1 VDDDNRDL
9 RTGLT
14 SQTTK
19 RHCAI
24 LDAISATSI
33 SQFIKS
39 VQTAWPDPSTQRTWV
54 SAAIGALKRAH
65 VYRPTFDLADLQK
78 HVAACKQAIVPI
90 DRRIRLEKPLW
101 TPALSL
107 ERIATTIQNIKDP
120 EVLLFAVL
128 SVLTGGHRGT
138 SVQSLQLRDV
148 VLTGHMSSGLVPTT
162 CTALAPAMC
171 TTPQDI
177 ALIFRDGK
185 TAATIGHYCMHI
197 RIPPSVVD
205 ILRQVAN
212 AAQLAQAQFPPHR
225 QFLFGQRH
233 KTIATRVAKLLP
245 LRELRRGMLRYLAW
259 ELEIPPEQL
268 LLFSRHTHVQQL
280 KTYLGAGVYTRDEYL
295 TTTQA
300 SSALVTQLGL

>member
-1 VDDDNRDL
+1 
-9 RTGLT
+9 
-14 SQTTK
+14 
-19 RHCAI
+19 
-24 LDAISATSI
+24 
-33 SQFIKS
+33 
-39 VQTAWPDPSTQRTWV
+39 V

-107 ERIATTIQNIKDP
+107 ERIATTMQNIKDP